1 MKKLLVLVLLTGLV
15 AACGTPVEETAETTD
30 TAVLR
35 TDNLEGE
42 TITFYHFGD
51 LSGPYASTTGVLIHG
66 FEDAIAAINEQGG
79 IRGATIE
86 VNFSDTGG
94 SVDEAVAAYDRFTSE
109 DENVLIMFLY
119 GSGDAEALA
128 GRFKEDRIPALSAG
142 LSAEAFY
149 GTESGYVFGYGPIY
163 PDQFGYFLD
172 YVTANWDAV
181 KPEGAGDEIKLAYVS
196 WPGAY
201 GQGALTPESRAYA
214 ASLGVEIVAEEII
227 DLSPTADGTVAVL
240 SAESAGANVLYTNT
254 LTFGPATI
262 LNALAALDKQDQFLV
277 GGNNWAMDVATFAF
291 LSEPTLANGFIA
303 PFPYQW
309 WSDTDHPGIQYA
321 REVFAANERP
331 EAERSS
337 GYLIS
342 MSGVDLAVTAVEQA
356 IDQVGFDNLTGQA
369 VYEAFLSL
377 GAYEALDGV
386 MRFDF
391 SGDNR
396 SPHVAQIRQ
405 IQGGPEAFVVL
416 QDWMPTPDLRPAAAD
431 TDGE

>member
-1 MKKLLVLVLLTGLV
+1 MKKYLIAAGLLILLV
-15 AACGTPVEETAETTD
+15 ACATPVEEPEIRE

-35 TDNLEGE
+35 TNDLTGE
-42 TITFYHFGD
+42 TITFYHLGD
-51 LSGPYASTTGVLIHG
+51 LSGPYASTTGVLING
-66 FEDAIAAINEQGG
+66 FEDAVAAVNDQGG

-86 VNFSDTGG
+86 VKFSDTGG

-109 DENVLIMFLY
+109 DGNLLIMFLY

-128 GRFKEDRIPALSAG
+128 GRFQEDQIPALSAG

-149 GTESGYVFGYGPIY
+149 GPESGYVFGYGPIY
-163 PDQFGYFLD
+163 PDQFGYFLE
-172 YVTANWDAV
+172 YISANWDTI
-181 KPEGAGDEIKLAYVS
+181 KPAGAGDAIKLAYVS

-214 ASLGVEIVAEEII
+214 ASLGIEIVAEEII
-227 DLSPTADGTVAVL
+227 DLAPTADGTVAVL
-240 SAESAGANVLYTNT
+240 NAEVAGANVLYTNT

-262 LNALAALDKQDQFLV
+262 LNALAALGKQDQFLV

-291 LSEPTLANGFIA
+291 LSDPSLANGFIA

-321 REVFAANERP
+321 RQVFDANQRP
-331 EAERSS
+331 ESERSS
-337 GYLIS
+337 GYLVS

-369 VYEAFLSL
+369 VYEAILSL
-377 GAYEALDGV
+377 GAYEALEGV

-391 SGDNR
+391 SGSNR

-416 QDWMPTPDLRPAAAD
+416 QDWMPTPDLRPLSP
-431 TDGE
+431 DGE

>member
-1 MKKLLVLVLLTGLV
+1 MKQWLIFVLLVGVL
-15 AACGTPVEETAETTD
+15 AACGTPAVEETGNQAE

-35 TDNLEGE
+35 TTDLQGE

-66 FEDAIAAINEQGG
+66 FNDAVDAINQRGG
-79 IRGATIE
+79 IRGATIA
-86 VNFSDTGG
+86 VRFADTGG
-94 SVDEAVAAYDRFTSE
+94 SVNEAVAAYDRFTSE
-109 DENVLIMFLY
+109 DGNVLIMFLY

-128 GRFKEDRIPALSAG
+128 GRFREDRIPALSAG

-149 GTESGYVFGYGPIY
+149 GPESGYVFGYGPIY

-172 YVTANWDAV
+172 YISANWEAV
-181 KPEGAGDEIKLAYVS
+181 RPEGAGDTIKLAYIS

-214 ASLGVEIVAEEII
+214 AGLGVEIVTEEII
-227 DLSPTADGTVAVL
+227 ELAPTADGTVAVL
-240 SAESAGANVLYTNT
+240 SAESAGANVIYTNT

-262 LNALAALDKQDQFLV
+262 LNALAALGKQGQFLV

-291 LSEPTLANGFIA
+291 LSDPALADGFLA

-309 WSDTDHPGIQYA
+309 WSDVAHPGIQYA
-321 REVFAANERP
+321 RQVFAANGRP
-331 EAERSS
+331 ESERSS

-342 MSGVDLAVTAVEQA
+342 MSGVDLAVKAIEQA
-356 IDQVGFDNLTGQA
+356 IDQVGFDNLSGQA
-369 VYEAFLSL
+369 VYEAILSL

-386 MRFDF
+386 MHFDF

-396 SPHVAQIRQ
+396 SPHLAQMRQ
-405 IQGGPEAFVVL
+405 IQGGVEGFVL
-416 QDWMPTPDLRPAAAD
+416 RQDWTPTPDLRPES
-431 TDGE
+431 GR